1 LKAKNGVDYSNT
13 FAETTCTSL
22 SVPTAMTDLSYGA
35 VNSKSIVVNWN
46 ELTDMN
52 MNGRDNPIFYQ
63 LEWYNSEVS
72 PARWDILTF

>member
-1 LKAKNGVDYSNT
+1 
-13 FAETTCTSL
+13 
-22 SVPTAMTDLSYGA
+22 
-35 VNSKSIVVNWN
+35 
-46 ELTDMN
+46 

>member
-1 LKAKNGVDYSNT
+1 M
-13 FAETTCTSL
+13 
-22 SVPTAMTDLSYGA
+22 TALSYGA
-35 VNSKSIVVNWN
+35 VNPKSIVVNWN
-46 ELTDMN
+46 ELTDVN